1 MTRYGVMKL
10 VLLGL
15 TMMNNPLEAGPLKVY
30 ILAGQSNM
38 QGHAHRSTFD
48 YMGKDPATAS
58 ILKDMLDSKGEPRV
72 L

>member
-1 MTRYGVMKL
+1 MTRYGMMTL
-10 VLLGL
+10 VLLGVTL
-15 TMMNNPLEAGPLKVY
+15 MNSAVAAGPLKVY

-58 ILKDMLDSKGEPRV
+58 ILNSGIIGWMRS
-72 L
+72 